1 MAGPPRKRQ
10 LSKSRLPL
18 AATGMPA
25 VAGRLGPIARRP
37 PPVPE
42 EDSIYTL
49 RGYKAW
55 AARVKAAWDAE
66 S

>member
-1 MAGPPRKRQ
+1 MAGPERKRPTR
-10 LSKSRLPL
+10 KSRLPIL
-18 AATGMPA
+18 PPA
-25 VAGRLGPIARRP
+25 MAGHTPRQGSAGLRLGPGE
-37 PPVPE
+37 V
-42 EDSIYTL
+42 DSIYTL

>member
-1 MAGPPRKRQ
+1 MADPPRKRQ
-10 LSKSRLPL
+10 LSRTRLPALPPGLPGRVPARGSPAARHGAL
-18 AATGMPA
+18 A
-25 VAGRLGPIARRP
+25 
-37 PPVPE
+37 

-49 RGYKAW
+49 HGYKAW

>member
-1 MAGPPRKRQ
+1 MAGPERKRR
-10 LSKSRLPL
+10 LRRTRLPIL
-18 AATGMPA
+18 PPP
-25 VAGRLGPIARRP
+25 VAGRAAGV
-37 PPVPE
+37 PPVALLSGVGE

>member
-18 AATGMPA
+18 AAAGMPGLA
-25 VAGRLGPIARRP
+25 ARLGPIARRP
-37 PPVPE
+37 PVAE

>member
-10 LSKSRLPL
+10 LSKTRLPTL
-18 AATGMPA
+18 PPGLP
-25 VAGRLGPIARRP
+25 GRVPPRRP
-37 PPVPE
+37 GPRGGALE

-49 RGYKAW
+49 HGYKAW

>member
-1 MAGPPRKRQ
+1 MAGPPRKRP

-18 AATGMPA
+18 VATGMPG
-25 VAGRLGPIARRP
+25 VAARLGPIARRP
-37 PPVPE
+37 PLPE